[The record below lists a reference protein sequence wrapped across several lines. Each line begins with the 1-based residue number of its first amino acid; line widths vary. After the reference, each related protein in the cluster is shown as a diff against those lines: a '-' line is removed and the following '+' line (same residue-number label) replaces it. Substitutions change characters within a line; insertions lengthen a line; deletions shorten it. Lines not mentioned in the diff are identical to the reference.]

1 MALAQTLKAHLERHG
16 VAWRT
21 LRHPATAS
29 SHDTAAAAH
38 VPEDH
43 IAKAVVVR
51 DERGPAM
58 VVIPASHWL
67 RLETLNAKLDRGFGL
82 HPALG
87 GPPRRWQGGQIHQR
101 PCRRRRWL
109 RIPFGGEGGDAEQ
122 GGAADEGLGRGMRMR
137 SGMRRPSRT
146 SSPSPVRSTRS
157 RTLSTPRSAE

>member
-1 MALAQTLKAHLERHG
+1 MAPAQTLKAHLERHG

-51 DERGPAM
+51 DDRGTAM

-67 RLETLNAKLDRGFGL
+67 RLETLNAKLDRSFVLAAEAELDRLFPDCAAGAIPPVGPAYGL
-82 HPALG
+82 ETLVDENLASLARVFLEAGDHESLIEVSGEDFLRLQDGA
-87 GPPRRWQGGQIHQR
+87 RRDYYSHDG
-101 PCRRRRWL
+101 
-109 RIPFGGEGGDAEQ
+109 
-122 GGAADEGLGRGMRMR
+122 
-137 SGMRRPSRT
+137 T
-146 SSPSPVRSTRS
+146 T
-157 RTLSTPRSAE
+157 